1 MTNFSIEALERS
13 DRFQP
18 PGGPVVFVIM
28 DGVGVGCGDEFDA
41 VANART
47 PTLDRLRGAAHYR
60 ELIAHGTRVGLPGD
74 GDMGNSEVGHNIL
87 GAGRV
92 FDQGAKCVDSAIESG
107 SIWDGTWRA
116 LVDGVVDRG
125 RALHFVGLLSDGN
138 VHASMQHLHA
148 MLSQA
153 TAAGVRRIY
162 LHCLLDGR
170 DVPDPSAEV
179 YIEQLETWL
188 ADFRSRYGGDFRIA
202 SGGGRMTTT
211 MDRYG
216 ADWGMVERGWAAH
229 VHGDAAG
236 FASAL
241 EAVMHFR
248 AETPGVSDQFLPAF
262 VIVDEAG
269 APIAPMVDG
278 DAVVLY
284 NFRGDRALEL
294 SRAFVEDDDFVAFDR
309 GARPEV
315 EFVGMVQYDG
325 DTVMPPKF
333 LVSPETVTGTISEYL
348 ACSGLRQF
356 ACSETQKFG
365 HVTFFWNGNR
375 SAKFSDGLEDY
386 LEIPSDRVPFEQR
399 PWMKAAETADAMV
412 EAIESGNYQFLRC
425 NFAGGDMVGH
435 TGSVTAVRM
444 SVEAV
449 DLGLERIHAAVEKA
463 GGVLVVTADH
473 GNADD
478 MVERHKDGSPKLRES
493 GTPQFRTSHSLNP
506 VPFYILDFSTRKL
519 RLRAGLNDAGLA
531 NVAPTLIEL
540 LGYRKPQ
547 EYDASLLDWD

>member
-1 MTNFSIEALERS
+1 MNEFAIDALERAQQ
-13 DRFQP
+13 FEP

-47 PTLDRLRGAAHYR
+47 PTLDRLRGEAHYR
-60 ELIAHGTRVGLPGD
+60 ELIAHGTRVGLPTD
-74 GDMGNSEVGHNIL
+74 EDMGNSEVGHNIL

-92 FDQGAKCVDSAIESG
+92 FDQGSKCVDSAIESG
-107 SIWDGTWRA
+107 AIWDGTWKELVAGAVERA
-116 LVDGVVDRG
+116 G
-125 RALHFVGLLSDGN
+125 ALHLIGLLSDGN
-138 VHASMQHLHA
+138 VHASMHHVRA
-148 MLSQA
+148 MLTKA
-153 TAAGVRRIY
+153 AEAGVTRIY
-162 LHCLLDGR
+162 LHSLLDGR

-179 YIEQLETWL
+179 YLEELEGWL
-188 ADFRSRYGGDFRIA
+188 AALRTRHGGDFRIA

-211 MDRYG
+211 MDRYE
-216 ADWGMVERGWAAH
+216 ADWSMVERGWAAH
-229 VHGDAAG
+229 VHGEAEG
-236 FASAL
+236 FPSAL
-241 EAVMHFR
+241 AAVLRFR
-248 AETPGVSDQFLPAF
+248 EDSPGISDQQLPAF
-262 VIVDEAG
+262 VVLDESGAPV
-269 APIAPMVDG
+269 APIADG

-294 SRAFVEDDDFVAFDR
+294 SRAFVEGDEFNAFDR
-309 GARPEV
+309 GARPDV
-315 EFVGMVQYDG
+315 EFAAMVQYDG
-325 DTVMPPKF
+325 DTNMPPAF

-348 ACSGLRQF
+348 ACSGVRQF

-365 HVTFFWNGNR
+365 HVTYFWNGNR
-375 SAKFSDGLEDY
+375 SSKFSDAREDY

-412 EAIESGNYQFLRC
+412 MALESGDYQFLRC

-449 DLGLERIHAAVEKA
+449 DLGLARIYDAVRKA

-493 GTPQFRTSHSLNP
+493 GEPQFRTSHSLNP
-506 VPFYILDFSTRKL
+506 VPFYVLDFASRRL
-519 RLRAGLNDAGLA
+519 RLRHGLNEAGLA

-540 LGYRKPQ
+540 LGYQKPA
-547 EYDASLLDWD
+547 EYDASLIEWG